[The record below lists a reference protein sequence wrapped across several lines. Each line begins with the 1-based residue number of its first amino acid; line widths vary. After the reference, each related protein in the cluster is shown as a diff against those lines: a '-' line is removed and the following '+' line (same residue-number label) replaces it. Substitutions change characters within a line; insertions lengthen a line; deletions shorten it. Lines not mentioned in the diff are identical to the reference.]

1 VPVTTTPCTHEMV
14 IIHRVFRREAALL
27 PRLVDEVRAGD
38 RARSRRIAAAV
49 REYAGALHRHHQLED
64 ELIWPKLYQR
74 ARLYDD
80 LVARMED
87 QHERLGK
94 TLIAVDEAL
103 PLWTEKAGASPRAA
117 RVEKLHDHR
126 AALLE
131 HLCDEETQVL
141 PLIADY
147 LSIAEWDEVGRR
159 SLETV
164 PRGQGMLA
172 LGAILEEASPSE
184 QEYFLGKVSLPGR
197 VLWRVAG
204 RRRYRRHVAR
214 LRGAGR

>member
-1 VPVTTTPCTHEMV
+1 MSPTTTPYTHEMV

-27 PRLVDEVRAGD
+27 PRLADEVRAGD
-38 RARSRRIAAAV
+38 RDRCARVAAAV
-49 REYAGALHRHHQLED
+49 REYAGALHHHHHLED

-74 ARLYDD
+74 ARLYDE

-103 PLWTEKAGASPRAA
+103 PWWEKEAGAEPRAA
-117 RVEKLHDHR
+117 LVERLHDHR

-141 PLIADY
+141 PLVADH
-147 LSIAEWDEVGRR
+147 LTVEEWDEVGRR
-159 SLETV
+159 GLETI
-164 PRGQGMLA
+164 PRGKAMLA
-172 LGAILEEASPSE
+172 LGAILEEATPEE
-184 QEYFLGKVSLPGR
+184 QQYFLGKVPVPGR
-197 VLWRVAG
+197 VLWRLVG
-204 RRRYRRHVAR
+204 RRQYRRHVAG
-214 LRGAGR
+214 LRGAS